1 MNTFDDPT
9 PDTVA
14 QFAQQ
19 LREYATHFAP
29 SDWDYTRDKGGIKHI
44 RYSDDYSG
52 YNHPARRFVRSI
64 RHFMPW
70 RDRRDGMAFMA
81 PKGIKARWI
90 YFKAGMRTEAH
101 MPDGVLDGGCIV
113 THWEETGEYLQYVQ
127 PSVGAMLADWMDA
140 EPENPHALKIAGEM
154 RRINA
159 RYGERIAASEEL
171 DQ

>member
-1 MNTFDDPT
+1 MSDPT
-9 PDTVA
+9 AKTVVE
-14 QFAQQ
+14 FAEQ

-29 SDWDYTRDKGGIKHI
+29 SDWDYTRDTSAIKHI
-44 RYSDDYSG
+44 RYADDYSG
-52 YNHPARRFVRSI
+52 YNHPLRRFVRSV

-70 RDRRDGMAFMA
+70 RDRDIFS
-81 PKGIKARWI
+81 PKGIKARLI
-90 YFKAGMRTEAH
+90 YFKVGMRTEKH

-140 EPENPHALKIAGEM
+140 EPSSPHALKIAGEM

-159 RYGERIAASEEL
+159 RYGQRIADCEAEG
-171 DQ
+171 